1 MQSSPSKAAEM
12 APLRRRRSRSAPRRP
27 HVTFHLLA
35 LIVGFSFVADL
46 AGQAPAPPTN
56 VRVLVESEGPPPEP
70 PTFSGTTVYV
80 SPSGA
85 DTNSGSES
93 SPVRTIQRGVQLA
106 EQLHAAGT
114 PARVLIA
121 AGVYRETVNLLAGG
135 QKTNAPIVIEG
146 AGPGTVLSGAD
157 VFTAWKTESD
167 GSLTHHWPHKWGM
180 KAVPSGWTNY
190 WNWDGNGYKRDILR
204 RSETVF
210 VNGSPLRGV
219 LALTEL
225 TAGTFYVDETTER
238 LHVRLPTGVALAGA
252 TIEVGM
258 RTTPLNIA
266 GRRFLTLKNFAVHR
280 SRGALQDSAVRV
292 ASADTFVAEGLDV
305 RWMAY
310 TGFSTVTSVNVTV
323 RRSVFSDN
331 GVMGHNS
338 WRDRGY
344 LFEDSEVARN
354 NWRGY
359 PAAHVGW
366 DTVQKFLQV
375 RDLIARR
382 LRIVD
387 NWGSGFWL
395 DYDNQR
401 VTFRDSLV
409 SGNKGNQGVYLEKNQ
424 GPVLLENNRIC
435 NNTNAGI
442 ADAQSEQITVRGNQ
456 VFDNGRY
463 QFLFTGNQAGQT
475 VVDYLTGQSKLLRSR
490 QWTVVDNAVAGSGNE
505 GWLWW
510 HTDSS
515 AWTEFRTTAAEVDRN
530 LWWHGARGSA
540 FRLPQGTVAHTTY
553 RADLQAMK
561 PAHEVNSSWQ
571 AAAAL
576 SCTMP

>member
-12 APLRRRRSRSAPRRP
+12 APLRRRLSRSAPRRP

-85 DTNSGSES
+85 DTNSGSQS

-157 VFTAWKTESD
+157 VFTAWKNESD

-180 KAVPSGWTNY
+180 KAVPSGWTTY

-204 RSETVF
+204 RSETVH
-210 VNGSPLRGV
+210 VNGTPLRGV
-219 LALTEL
+219 LSLTEL
-225 TAGTFYVDETTER
+225 ATGTFYVDETTER
-238 LHVRLPTGVALAGA
+238 LHVRLPSGVTLTGA

-258 RTTPLNIA
+258 RTTPLNIT

-292 ASADTFVAEGLDV
+292 ASVGTFVADGLEV
-305 RWMAY
+305 RWAAY
-310 TGFSTVTSVNVTV
+310 SGFSSVTSVGITV
-323 RRSVFSDN
+323 RNSTFADN
-331 GVMGHNS
+331 GVNGHTS
-338 WRDRGY
+338 WRDRTY
-344 LFEDSEVARN
+344 LMEDSVVARN
-354 NWRGY
+354 NWRGW
-359 PAAHVGW
+359 PAEHKGW
-366 DTVQKFLQV
+366 DAVQKFLHV
-375 RDLIARR
+375 RDLTVRR
-382 LRIVD
+382 STFVD

-401 VTFRDSLV
+401 VTLQDSLV
-409 SGNKGNQGVYLEKNQ
+409 AGNHGIQAVYLEKNQ
-424 GPVLLENNRIC
+424 GPILIERTRIC
-435 NNTNAGI
+435 NNAQGGI
-442 ADAQSEQITVRGNQ
+442 GDAQSEQVTVRNSLIFG
-456 VFDNGRY
+456 NGRY
-463 QFLFTGNQAGQT
+463 QLLFTGNQAGQT
-475 VVDYLTGQSKLLRSR
+475 VVD
-490 QWTVVDNAVAGSGNE
+490 
-505 GWLWW
+505 
-510 HTDSS
+510 
-515 AWTEFRTTAAEVDRN
+515 
-530 LWWHGARGSA
+530 
-540 FRLPQGTVAHTTY
+540 
-553 RADLQAMK
+553 
-561 PAHEVNSSWQ
+561 
-571 AAAAL
+571 
-576 SCTMP
+576 